1 MFYLSTNSTSTTLL
15 HVPKGDKQYSVGCSE
30 ERAEPYVGFA
40 KLGDSP
46 SGSFNIRPLWG
57 LLHAVALILL
67 AVTASAQSTD
77 SQPVAAR
84 RTTLQSH
91 LKYYDEQ
98 SGKNADE
105 LVKVALA
112 NNAEVSAMRKEAEAG
127 EALIRQARLRAN
139 PSLEVSGEREIGG
152 MGDNSFMVEGGLP
165 LELGGRRSARIRVA
179 EREMEIR
186 RQALAER
193 ERQLAAEVRAKH
205 GEALAAVFKLQFTE
219 ETVAMAEQN
228 VDLVTAQVTEGR
240 RPPLEQN
247 METVELNRMRVERES
262 REGDV
267 EQRLF
272 ELRNL
277 VGLEPG
283 DPLLLRGNLDTLK
296 MNLPPQVGAEQT
308 ALQSRPDLKGAAA
321 VEQLAAARIEQARS
335 EGRIDVDVMV
345 GYQRMKS
352 GFPLMGTDMDT
363 GALLPIQSRMNFF
376 TFGVRLNLPV
386 RNRNQGMIA
395 AAELERQAAKNRLEF
410 GELTVKREVAAAYAR
425 YNRAFRA
432 MEIYRVGVRDRAAQ
446 NAEVVRQTYEIGS
459 KTLLDYIAEHHRY
472 IATENGFIDAQLEA
486 YLAMVEI
493 LKTTNAPELR

>member
-1 MFYLSTNSTSTTLL
+1 MRPRTFMRSISFVAIVLGALITVTAQT
-15 HVPKGDKQYSVGCSE
+15 PG
-30 ERAEPYVGFA
+30 AEP
-40 KLGDSP
+40 
-46 SGSFNIRPLWG
+46 
-57 LLHAVALILL
+57 
-67 AVTASAQSTD
+67 VTA
-77 SQPVAAR
+77 R
-84 RTTLQSH
+84 RASLQSH
-91 LKYYDEQ
+91 LKYYDER

-105 LVKVALA
+105 LVKVALV
-112 NNAEVSAMRKEAEAG
+112 NNPEVSAMRREAEAG
-127 EALIRQARLRAN
+127 EALIRQAGLRAN
-139 PSLEVSGEREIGG
+139 PSLEVSGQRQIGG

-179 EREMEIR
+179 ERELEIR
-186 RQALAER
+186 RQALAES
-193 ERQLAAEVRAKH
+193 ERLLAADVRAKF
-205 GEALAAVFKLQFTE
+205 GEALAAVFKLRFTE
-219 ETVAMAEQN
+219 EVVTMAEQN
-228 VDLVTAQVTEGR
+228 LDLVTAQVTEGR

-247 METVELNRMRVERES
+247 METVELNRMRVERET

-283 DPLLLRGNLDTLK
+283 DPLLLRGDLDTLK
-296 MNLPPQVGAEQT
+296 LSLPPQVGAEQT
-308 ALQSRPDLKGAAA
+308 ALQSRSDLKGAAA
-321 VEQLAAARIEQARS
+321 IEQLAAARIEQARS
-335 EGRIDVDVMV
+335 EGRIDADVMV
-345 GYQRMKS
+345 GFQRMKS

-363 GALLPIQSRMNFF
+363 GALLPIEQRMNFF

-386 RNRNQGMIA
+386 RNRNQGMVA
-395 AAELERQAAKNRLEF
+395 AAELERQAARNRLEF

-472 IATENGFIDAQLEA
+472 IETENGFIDAQLEA
-486 YLAMVEI
+486 YIAMVEI

>member
-1 MFYLSTNSTSTTLL
+1 MRPRTFLRWMILAAVVLGAFNS
-15 HVPKGDKQYSVGCSE
+15 
-30 ERAEPYVGFA
+30 
-40 KLGDSP
+40 
-46 SGSFNIRPLWG
+46 
-57 LLHAVALILL
+57 L
-67 AVTASAQSTD
+67 AAQEQEA
-77 SQPVAAR
+77 QPVAAR
-84 RTTLQSH
+84 RATLQSH

-112 NNAEVSAMRKEAEAG
+112 NNLEVSAIRKEAEAG

-139 PSLEVSGEREIGG
+139 PSLEISGEREIGG

-193 ERQLAAEVRAKH
+193 ERQLAAEVRAKF
-205 GEALAAVFKLQFTE
+205 GEALAAVFKLRFTE

-228 VDLVTAQVTEGR
+228 LDLVTAQVTEGR

-247 METVELNRMRVERES
+247 METVELNRMRIERET
-262 REGDV
+262 RESDV

-277 VGLEPG
+277 IGLEPG
-283 DPLLLRGNLDTLK
+283 DPLLLRGELDTLK

-308 ALQSRPDLKGAAA
+308 ALQARPDLKGAAA
-321 VEQLAAARIEQARS
+321 VEQLASARIEQARS
-335 EGRIDVDVMV
+335 EGRIDADVMV

-352 GFPLMGTDMDT
+352 GFPLMGTDMET
-363 GALLPIQSRMNFF
+363 GAMLPIENRMNFF

-395 AAELERQAAKNRLEF
+395 AAELERQAARNRLEF

-459 KTLLDYIAEHHRY
+459 KTLLDYIAEHHLY
-472 IATENGFIDAQLEA
+472 IETENGFIDAQLEA

-493 LKTTNAPELR
+493 LKSTNAPELK

>member
-1 MFYLSTNSTSTTLL
+1 MGPRTLL
-15 HVPKGDKQYSVGCSE
+15 ISIS
-30 ERAEPYVGFA
+30 FA
-40 KLGDSP
+40 AVLL
-46 SGSFNIRPLWG
+46 GSFLSI
-57 LLHAVALILL
+57 A
-67 AVTASAQSTD
+67 AQVPGA
-77 SQPVAAR
+77 QPAAR

-98 SGKNADE
+98 SGKTADE

-152 MGDNSFMVEGGLP
+152 MGDNSLMVEGGLP

-179 EREMEIR
+179 ERELEIR

-193 ERQLAAEVRAKH
+193 ERQLAADVRAKH
-205 GEALAAVFKLQFTE
+205 GEALAAVFKLRFTE
-219 ETVAMAEQN
+219 DVVAMAEQN
-228 VDLVTAQVTEGR
+228 LDLVTAQVTEGR

-247 METVELNRMRVERES
+247 METVELNRMRVERET

-283 DPLLLRGNLDTLK
+283 DPLLLRGDLDTLK
-296 MNLPPQVGAEQT
+296 MNFPPQVGAEQT

-335 EGRIDVDVMV
+335 EGRIDADVMV

-352 GFPLMGTDMDT
+352 GFPLMGTDMET
-363 GALLPIQSRMNFF
+363 GALLPIQNRMNFF

-386 RNRNQGMIA
+386 RNRNQGMVA

-425 YNRAFRA
+425 YNRAFRS

-472 IATENGFIDAQLEA
+472 IETENGFIDAQLEA

-493 LKTTNAPELR
+493 LKTTNATELR